1 MAVGAN
7 ALRVDGIEKVTGQAK
22 FTGDLSFPDLLEAKI
37 LRSPLPHAIIESIE
51 VGKAAA
57 MPGVR
62 AILTRADLKDID
74 PFYGNCLRDRPIV
87 ALDCVRFVGEPVA
100 VVAAENAS
108 SAEEALSLIDVRYRE
123 LPCLAT
129 VEDAL
134 GAGAPL
140 LHESVAGVGDFHD
153 IIDLGTLTK
162 PNVCHHEHYE
172 KGDIARGFST
182 SDQIIEETFQF
193 PMVYHYAMEPHTAV
207 ARVDNDGI
215 TLWTS
220 SAHPFLV
227 RSELAHMFGLPQSKV
242 EVIVPYVGGAY
253 GSKSYFKIEPLV
265 VAMARKTGGR
275 PVRVAQT
282 VPESMLTTRRHSA
295 CCKIRTGVRRNGTIV
310 AREAEVVLD
319 TGAYADNGPRVAK
332 RAISRMIGPYTLQHC
347 KIDVVAVYTNTVPA
361 GSMRSIGGPQTIWA
375 LECHMDSI
383 ARRLAIDPLEFRLKN
398 LLKAGEE
405 LRAGARPI
413 DADLSM
419 GANIAARGIGWGKVK
434 KTPGRGLGIAVGVSD
449 SEAMPVSVA
458 LVRLLADG
466 SVMVMAGSTE
476 VGQGA
481 RTVLSQIAAEELD
494 VPMKQVTMQ
503 GTDTL
508 FTPFDRSTGASRSTT
523 VMGNA
528 VKAAAQDLR
537 QQIIGAAAEALRVS
551 TQELDLKNGEVICGD
566 HRLLYGKVVSLF
578 FGMSGGELIGRG
590 YIRPGG
596 GMDTKLP
603 IFWETGMGGVDLEVD
618 METGSIKLNKFVS
631 VADVGRAINPRQCE
645 GQDEGAAIQGL
656 GHTLFEALVFEN
668 GQPLNP
674 NLVDY
679 RVPFM
684 TDLPEV
690 FESELVE
697 NRDGPGPYG
706 AKGMGESGIVSIA
719 PAIANAIVDATGV
732 RIRQLPLTPERVW
745 RALREGRQKIEQG
758 NEIARPSSRAKDSR
772 SASTKTQHERS

>member
-1 MAVGAN
+1 MAVGTSVS
-7 ALRVDGIEKVTGQAK
+7 RVDGIEKATGQAK
-22 FTGDLSFPDLLEAKI
+22 FTADLSFPDLLEARI
-37 LRSPLPHAIIESIE
+37 LRSPVPHAIVESIDI
-51 VGKAAA
+51 GKAEAL
-57 MPGVR
+57 PGVC
-62 AILTRADLKDID
+62 AILTRADLKEID
-74 PFYGNCLRDRPIV
+74 PFYGNCLRDRPLL
-87 ALDCVRFVGEPVA
+87 ALDRVRFVGEPVA
-100 VVAAENAS
+100 VVAAEDALT
-108 SAEEALSLIDVRYRE
+108 AEEALSLIDVRYRE

-129 VEDAL
+129 VGDSLAE
-134 GAGAPL
+134 GAVL
-140 LHESVAGVGDFHD
+140 LHDKVSGIGEFHDLAGVGSAT
-153 IIDLGTLTK
+153 G
-162 PNVCHHEHYE
+162 PNVCHHEEYE
-172 KGDIARGFST
+172 KGDIARGFAAAH
-182 SDQIIEETFQF
+182 QIIEETFNF
-193 PMVYHYAMEPHTAV
+193 PMVCQFAMEPHTAV
-207 ARVDNDGI
+207 ARFNNDGI

-227 RSELAHMFGLPQSKV
+227 RSELAHMFGLPHSKV

-253 GSKSYFKIEPLV
+253 GSKSYFKMEPLV

-275 PVRVAQT
+275 PVRTAQT

-295 CCKIRTGVRRNGTIV
+295 RCRIRTGVAQDGTLI

-319 TGAYADNGPRVAK
+319 TGAYTDNGPRVAK
-332 RAISRMIGPYTLQHC
+332 RAISRMIGPYRVEHC
-347 KIDVVAVYTNTVPA
+347 KIDVLAVYTNTVPA

-375 LECHMDSI
+375 LESHMDSI

-398 LLKAGEE
+398 LLKPGEE

-413 DADLSM
+413 DADLCM
-419 GANIAARGIGWGKVK
+419 GANIAARGIGWGKVQK
-434 KTPGRGLGIAVGVSD
+434 NPGRGLGIAVGVSD

-466 SVMVMAGSTE
+466 SVMVLAGSTE

-494 VPMKQVTMQ
+494 VPMEQVTMQ

-537 QQIIGAAAEALRVS
+537 QQIIDAAKEALKVKS
-551 TQELDLKNGEVICGD
+551 QNIELKNGEVICGE
-566 HRLLYGKVVSLF
+566 HRLPYGKVVTLF

-603 IFWETGMGGVDLEVD
+603 IFWETGMAGVDLEVD
-618 METGSIKLNKFVS
+618 TETGSVKLNKFVS
-631 VADVGRAINPRQCE
+631 VADVGKAINPRQCE

-656 GHTLFEALVFEN
+656 GHTLFESLVFEN

-679 RVPFM
+679 RVPFI

-690 FESELVE
+690 FDSELVE
-697 NRDGPGPYG
+697 NQDGP
-706 AKGMGESGIVSIA
+706 
-719 PAIANAIVDATGV
+719 
-732 RIRQLPLTPERVW
+732 
-745 RALREGRQKIEQG
+745 
-758 NEIARPSSRAKDSR
+758 
-772 SASTKTQHERS
+772 

>member
-1 MAVGAN
+1 MKELFFTVGHPSSR
-7 ALRVDGIEKVTGQAK
+7 LDGIEKVTGQAK
-22 FTGDLSFPDLLEAKI
+22 YTGDISLPGLLEAEV
-37 LRSPLPHAIIESIE
+37 LRSPFPHAAIESIDAR
-51 VGKAAA
+51 KAGAL
-57 MPGVR
+57 PGV
-62 AILTRADLKDID
+62 AAVLTRDDLHDIN
-74 PFYGNCLRDRPIV
+74 PYYGHCLRDRPLIAIDRV
-87 ALDCVRFVGEPVA
+87 LYVGEPVA
-100 VVAAENAS
+100 VVAAEN
-108 SAEEALSLIDVRYRE
+108 SAIANEALSLIEVRYRE

-134 GAGAPL
+134 AEGALL
-140 LHESVAGVGDFHD
+140 LHENVAGVGEFHEMAAVGKEEKSN
-153 IIDLGTLTK
+153 I
-162 PNVCHHEHYE
+162 CHHEHFE
-172 KGDIARGFST
+172 KGDAPKGFAEA
-182 SDQIIEETFQF
+182 DEIIDETYGF
-193 PMVYHYAMEPHTAV
+193 PMIYHYTMEPHTTI
-207 ARVDNDGI
+207 ARVTREGI

-227 RSELAHMFGLPQSKV
+227 RAELAHMFGYPHSKV
-242 EVIVPYVGGAY
+242 EVIVPYVGGAF
-253 GSKSYFKIEPLV
+253 GGKSYFKIEPMV

-275 PVRVAQT
+275 PVRVAQSVT
-282 VPESMLTTRRHSA
+282 ESMLTIRRHSA
-295 CCKIRTGVRRNGTIV
+295 TCRIRTGVKLDGTLI
-310 AREAEVVLD
+310 AREAEVLMD

-332 RAISRMIGPYTLQHC
+332 RAASRIHGPYAIKHC
-347 KIDVVAVYTNTVPA
+347 TVDVLAVYTNTVPA

-375 LECHMDSI
+375 LESHMDSI

-398 LLKAGEE
+398 LLKPGEE

-413 DADLSM
+413 DADLRM

-434 KTPGRGLGIAVGVSD
+434 KNPGRGLGIAVGVSD

-481 RTVLSQIAAEELD
+481 RTVLSQIAAEELELPVD
-494 VPMKQVTMQ
+494 RVTMQ

-537 QQIIGAAAEALRVS
+537 QQIISAAAEAVKVKP
-551 TQELDLKNGEVICGD
+551 QDIELKSGEVICGG
-566 HRLLYGKVVSLF
+566 HRLPYGKVVSLF

-618 METGSIKLNKFVS
+618 TETGSIKLNKFIS
-631 VADVGRAINPRQCE
+631 VADVGKAINPCQCE

-656 GHTLFEALVFEN
+656 GHTLFESLVFEN

-684 TDLPEV
+684 TDLPAV
-690 FESELVE
+690 FDSKLVE

-745 RALREGRQKIEQG
+745 RALRE
-758 NEIARPSSRAKDSR
+758 AKR
-772 SASTKTQHERS
+772 GQ